1 MKVVY
6 LIRHAKSGWGEPGL
20 ADFDRTLNGRGLHDA
35 PQMGQRLKALNVR
48 PNLIVSSPAKRAITT
63 ARLIAEALGYDR
75 DEIVEDDVL
84 YSAFPE
90 DTLKII
96 RTTPDSAESVM
107 IFGHNPTMTDLVN
120 RMSDF
125 GVDNVPTCGAF
136 CARFDVEEWEDVA
149 EGRGEVVF
157 FEFPKLVG

>member
-1 MKVVY
+1 
-6 LIRHAKSGWGEPGL
+6 
-20 ADFDRTLNGRGLHDA
+20 
-35 PQMGQRLKALNVR
+35 MGKRLKALNVG

-63 ARLIAEALGYDR
+63 ARLIAEAIGYDR

-96 RTTPDSAESVM
+96 QTTPDSAESVM

-120 RMSDF
+120 RLSDF
-125 GVDNVPTCGAF
+125 SVDNVATCGAF
-136 CARFDVEEWEDVA
+136 CARFDVEEWAEVA
-149 EGRGEVVF
+149 EGEGEFVF
-157 FEFPKLVG
+157 FEYPKLVG